1 MVREVATNGKNKQH
15 RQLSKSILSYLFVFL
30 VPFFM
35 VSLIWFHTAKESI
48 NQQVVLTAKNQL
60 LQLKYSSEN
69 KFLQLDN
76 ITQHIPYNTN
86 LSPGRLSHSYYA
98 REGQLS
104 LQQYKLS
111 NDFVE
116 EIYLYYKE
124 KPNTLFSSTGSLSV
138 DNFLQRKINNH
149 SLDKKE
155 LLSHL
160 DNDIPTGL
168 TLKKEPNSTQLFYIV
183 PIKDAEMHF
192 YGAAIYS
199 INLSILNKL
208 LNLSNSDGI
217 STNYL
222 IDDSYRILA
231 ADTSNNKL
239 TAHLHQPK
247 QIQMILQQ
255 DNFYYNHRNYLVQS
269 LNSRDLNM
277 SFVSVMDPSQ
287 ALTKINTIHQKFLKL
302 FFVIF
307 VFGLVLVVIIGTRF
321 SQPIRNIEK
330 LIDQYYRNKIGV
342 AVSNGN
348 VYETLAQFL
357 NEHEELHKEIK
368 RQTPHARE
376 QVLRKILGG
385 KFKSPEDS
393 LVLLNSVQ
401 VHFTGT
407 CYFVVVVDYP
417 IQSID
422 DTANELPLK
431 VSGKNFSGY
440 GTEILSAG
448 VTAYIFSTYEKTS
461 HKKVVIE
468 MIQQLKKACYGTFRI
483 GVGNSTENLTK
494 INASYIEGLAA
505 LDYSTVE
512 NNFVFYNEIPGEE
525 SSTSINYPDG
535 EKLKLIQSL
544 RQGDLTIAAE
554 TIESL
559 IERGIK
565 EHFSYSGQKMY
576 GFYLLNAVAKVSS
589 NLQNKT
595 ILKKAE
601 KSAKFSNLLELKQQL
616 LMLAKMICEVMQ
628 VKPQNQ
634 ESVLKKELFEYLHK
648 NYASS
653 QLSME
658 KLADEFQLS
667 VPYLSRFIKK
677 ETGTTFSKYLQE
689 LRLEKIKQDLIE
701 TDLPIKTIIQKN
713 GYYDVSNYTRK
724 FRTNVGVTPG
734 QYRTMNREGTL

>member
-1 MVREVATNGKNKQH
+1 
-15 RQLSKSILSYLFVFL
+15 
-30 VPFFM
+30 
-35 VSLIWFHTAKESI
+35 
-48 NQQVVLTAKNQL
+48 
-60 LQLKYSSEN
+60 
-69 KFLQLDN
+69 
-76 ITQHIPYNTN
+76 
-86 LSPGRLSHSYYA
+86 
-98 REGQLS
+98 
-104 LQQYKLS
+104 
-111 NDFVE
+111 
-116 EIYLYYKE
+116 
-124 KPNTLFSSTGSLSV
+124 
-138 DNFLQRKINNH
+138 
-149 SLDKKE
+149 
-155 LLSHL
+155 
-160 DNDIPTGL
+160 
-168 TLKKEPNSTQLFYIV
+168 
-183 PIKDAEMHF
+183 MHF

-302 FFVIF
+302 FCDICVWSSACSDY
-307 VFGLVLVVIIGTRF
+307 RYSF

-448 VTAYIFSTYEKTS
+448 VTAYIFSTYEKL
-461 HKKVVIE
+461 V
-468 MIQQLKKACYGTFRI
+468 
-483 GVGNSTENLTK
+483 
-494 INASYIEGLAA
+494 
-505 LDYSTVE
+505 
-512 NNFVFYNEIPGEE
+512 
-525 SSTSINYPDG
+525 
-535 EKLKLIQSL
+535 
-544 RQGDLTIAAE
+544 
-554 TIESL
+554 
-559 IERGIK
+559 
-565 EHFSYSGQKMY
+565 
-576 GFYLLNAVAKVSS
+576 
-589 NLQNKT
+589 
-595 ILKKAE
+595 
-601 KSAKFSNLLELKQQL
+601 
-616 LMLAKMICEVMQ
+616 
-628 VKPQNQ
+628 
-634 ESVLKKELFEYLHK
+634 
-648 NYASS
+648 
-653 QLSME
+653 
-658 KLADEFQLS
+658 
-667 VPYLSRFIKK
+667 
-677 ETGTTFSKYLQE
+677 
-689 LRLEKIKQDLIE
+689 
-701 TDLPIKTIIQKN
+701 
-713 GYYDVSNYTRK
+713 TRK
-724 FRTNVGVTPG
+724 
-734 QYRTMNREGTL
+734 L